1 MGRRIKLDK
10 IILAILMLK
19 SRTIYE
25 IRKNFEN
32 SLNLMY
38 SSSMGS
44 IQAAVKKL
52 IKEGYIVSR
61 QQVENGKCKNLL
73 EITENGK
80 EAFKDW
86 VNAPFSAVKNK
97 NPELA
102 KLYFMGL
109 SDKKHRAE
117 RIYEHIRNLEE
128 YRSAL
133 QAMWEEAE
141 KMEVPEEY
149 RELFE
154 YQHITVKYGIDSMSF
169 EIEWHRQLAKRIE
182 KGKV

>member
-1 MGRRIKLDK
+1 MGRGIKLDK

-61 QQVENGKCKNLL
+61 QQVENGKCKNML
-73 EITENGK
+73 EITESGR
-80 EAFKDW
+80 EAFEHW
-86 VNAPFSAVKNK
+86 INAPFSAVRNK

-109 SDKKHRAE
+109 SDKAHRAE
-117 RIYEHIRNLEE
+117 RIYEHIRNLEK
-128 YRSAL
+128 YRNAL

-141 KMEVPEEY
+141 KTEVPEEY
-149 RELFE
+149 KELFE

-169 EIEWHRQLAKRIE
+169 EIEWHRELVKRIE
-182 KGKV
+182 KGI